1 MKKQLLIAAVAATM
15 SVSAMADISIA
26 GAAKVNYT
34 SVDFDG
40 TTASTNK
47 FSREMDLKITG
58 KSGATTVVM
67 NFGND
72 TTGAAGLSA
81 EDTYVAT
88 SIEGV
93 SLKVGAWDNGNNSL
107 RASSRGDNKLSAS
120 TTMGGVTITY
130 DASTETASSTL
141 ADTIKLSGDIA
152 GVSASYKS
160 VDNGEDIS
168 LSTTVSGVK
177 VQFEDTD
184 AAGNNSSITVSGSV
198 SGVSVSHEIFDTKT
212 DSKISGTFGG
222 VTATFRTLDSDT
234 DTADMDSVLVSTEVQ
249 GVTLTYA
256 DVDANATHSSDAF
269 FGTVAAMTDA
279 SGFSA
284 ATSLAGNGVTFKS
297 YEIDNVDHTKVIVNR
312 PLANGSTFEATFHD
326 NGVADII
333 DLELAV
339 KF

>member
-15 SVSAMADISIA
+15 GTAAIADISIS
-26 GAAKVNYT
+26 GAAKVNWTDTDYT
-34 SVDFDG
+34 AAGTADTNTINHDVDW
-40 TTASTNK
+40 TIA
-47 FSREMDLKITG
+47 G
-58 KSGATTVVM
+58 KSG
-67 NFGND
+67 D
-72 TTGAAGLSA
+72 T
-81 EDTYVAT
+81 
-88 SIEGV
+88 GV
-93 SLKVGAWDNGNNSL
+93 SATF
-107 RASSRGDNKLSAS
+107 S
-120 TTMGGVTITY
+120 TTTAGAFVTENVFLTT
-130 DASTETASSTL
+130 S
-141 ADTIKLSGDIA
+141 IA
-152 GVSASYKS
+152 GVNIKTGSFSGGDSMMGDGSRADGK
-160 VDNGEDIS
+160 IS
-168 LSTTVSGVK
+168 LDTTVSGVK

-198 SGVSVSHEIFDTKT
+198 SGVAVSHEIFDTKT
-212 DSKISGTFGG
+212 DSSISGTFGG
-222 VTATFRTLDSDT
+222 VTAKFRSVDSDT
-234 DTADMDSVLVSTEVQ
+234 DTSDMDSVLVSTEVQ

>member
-15 SVSAMADISIA
+15 GTAAIADISIS
-26 GAAKVNYT
+26 GAAKVNWTDTDYT
-34 SVDFDG
+34 AAGTADTNTINHDVDW
-40 TTASTNK
+40 TIA
-47 FSREMDLKITG
+47 G
-58 KSGATTVVM
+58 KSG
-67 NFGND
+67 D
-72 TTGAAGLSA
+72 T
-81 EDTYVAT
+81 
-88 SIEGV
+88 GV
-93 SLKVGAWDNGNNSL
+93 SATF
-107 RASSRGDNKLSAS
+107 S
-120 TTMGGVTITY
+120 TTTAGAFVTENVFLTT
-130 DASTETASSTL
+130 S
-141 ADTIKLSGDIA
+141 IA
-152 GVSASYKS
+152 GVNIKTGSFSGGDSMMGDGSRADGK
-160 VDNGEDIS
+160 IS
-168 LSTTVSGVK
+168 LDTTVSGVK

-269 FGTVAAMTDA
+269 FGTVAEMTDA

>member
-15 SVSAMADISIA
+15 GTAAIADISIS
-26 GAAKVNYT
+26 GAAKVNWTDTDYT
-34 SVDFDG
+34 AAGTADTNTINHDVDW
-40 TTASTNK
+40 TIA
-47 FSREMDLKITG
+47 G
-58 KSGATTVVM
+58 KSG
-67 NFGND
+67 D
-72 TTGAAGLSA
+72 T
-81 EDTYVAT
+81 
-88 SIEGV
+88 GV
-93 SLKVGAWDNGNNSL
+93 SATF
-107 RASSRGDNKLSAS
+107 S
-120 TTMGGVTITY
+120 TTTAGAFVTENVFLTT
-130 DASTETASSTL
+130 S
-141 ADTIKLSGDIA
+141 IA
-152 GVSASYKS
+152 GVNIKTGSFSGGDSMMGDGSRADGK
-160 VDNGEDIS
+160 IS
-168 LSTTVSGVK
+168 LDTTVSGVK
-177 VQFEDTD
+177 VQFEDSD

>member
-15 SVSAMADISIA
+15 GTAAIADISIS
-26 GAAKVNYT
+26 GAAKVNWTDTDYT
-34 SVDFDG
+34 AAGTADTNTINHDVDW
-40 TTASTNK
+40 TIA
-47 FSREMDLKITG
+47 G
-58 KSGATTVVM
+58 KSGDTTVSATFQTAAKETFVTE
-67 NFGND
+67 NVFL
-72 TTGAAGLSA
+72 TTS
-81 EDTYVAT
+81 
-88 SIEGV
+88 
-93 SLKVGAWDNGNNSL
+93 
-107 RASSRGDNKLSAS
+107 
-120 TTMGGVTITY
+120 
-130 DASTETASSTL
+130 
-141 ADTIKLSGDIA
+141 IA
-152 GVSASYKS
+152 GVNIKTGSFSGGDSMMGDGSRSDGK
-160 VDNGEDIS
+160 IS
-168 LSTTVSGVK
+168 LDTTVSGVK
-177 VQFEDTD
+177 VQFEDSD

>member
-15 SVSAMADISIA
+15 GTAAIADISIS
-26 GAAKVNYT
+26 GAAKVNWTDTDYT
-34 SVDFDG
+34 AAGTADTNTINHDVDW
-40 TTASTNK
+40 TIA
-47 FSREMDLKITG
+47 G
-58 KSGATTVVM
+58 KSG
-67 NFGND
+67 D
-72 TTGAAGLSA
+72 T
-81 EDTYVAT
+81 
-88 SIEGV
+88 GV
-93 SLKVGAWDNGNNSL
+93 SATF
-107 RASSRGDNKLSAS
+107 S
-120 TTMGGVTITY
+120 TTTAGAFVTENVFLTT
-130 DASTETASSTL
+130 S
-141 ADTIKLSGDIA
+141 IA
-152 GVSASYKS
+152 GVNIKTGSFSGGDSMMGDGSRADGK
-160 VDNGEDIS
+160 IS
-168 LSTTVSGVK
+168 LDTTVSGVK

>member
-15 SVSAMADISIA
+15 GTAAIADISIS
-26 GAAKVNYT
+26 GAAKVNWTDTDYT
-34 SVDFDG
+34 AAGTADTNTINHDVDW
-40 TTASTNK
+40 TIA
-47 FSREMDLKITG
+47 G
-58 KSGATTVVM
+58 KSG
-67 NFGND
+67 D
-72 TTGAAGLSA
+72 T
-81 EDTYVAT
+81 
-88 SIEGV
+88 GV
-93 SLKVGAWDNGNNSL
+93 SATF
-107 RASSRGDNKLSAS
+107 S
-120 TTMGGVTITY
+120 TTTKGAFVTENVFLTT
-130 DASTETASSTL
+130 S
-141 ADTIKLSGDIA
+141 IA
-152 GVSASYKS
+152 GVNIKTGSFSGGDSMMGDGSRADGK
-160 VDNGEDIS
+160 IS
-168 LSTTVSGVK
+168 LDTTISGVK

-212 DSKISGTFGG
+212 DSSISGTFGG
-222 VTATFRTLDSDT
+222 VTAKFRSVDSDT

>member
-15 SVSAMADISIA
+15 GTAAIADISIS
-26 GAAKVNYT
+26 GAAKVNWTDTDYT
-34 SVDFDG
+34 AAATAGTNTINHDVDW
-40 TTASTNK
+40 TIA
-47 FSREMDLKITG
+47 G
-58 KSGATTVVM
+58 KSG
-67 NFGND
+67 D
-72 TTGAAGLSA
+72 T
-81 EDTYVAT
+81 
-88 SIEGV
+88 GV
-93 SLKVGAWDNGNNSL
+93 SATF
-107 RASSRGDNKLSAS
+107 S
-120 TTMGGVTITY
+120 TTTAGAFVTENVFLTT
-130 DASTETASSTL
+130 S
-141 ADTIKLSGDIA
+141 IA
-152 GVSASYKS
+152 GVNIKTGSYAGGDSMMGDGSRLDGK
-160 VDNGEDIS
+160 IS
-168 LSTTVSGVK
+168 LDTTISGVK
-177 VQFEDTD
+177 VQFEDND
-184 AAGNNSSITVSGSV
+184 DAGNNSSITVSGSV
-198 SGVSVSHEIFDTKT
+198 SGVAVSHEIFDTKT
-212 DSKISGTFGG
+212 DSSISGTFGG

-269 FGTVAAMTDA
+269 FGTVAEMTDA
-279 SGFSA
+279 TGFSA